1 MFNLNTLKET
11 KKTKATNLSQISKN
25 TQSKILALLL
35 EKKNGHIL

>member
-25 TQSKILALLL
+25 TQSKILAMLL
-35 EKKNGHIL
+35 EKKNGHIF